1 MARFPLRCG
10 PYGPGLS
17 PPRGQPGALSSL
29 RIQGP
34 EQAHAGIVLAI
45 LAELI
50 LVTAQALLRA
60 GVRDGNIIAGYHTS
74 FDATRP
80 LIARLAVTA
89 QTARLV
95 TGKVHLAAFDFD
107 YLCWRGVR
115 FGQQAL
121 AGMAQG
127 GSPEIARDASV
138 TLASV
143 RGGGA
148 PTPME
153 ICANIIVH
161 TQGRGRPRRCW
172 PRIGL
177 KRARM
182 FRPA

>member
-1 MARFPLRCG
+1 M
-10 PYGPGLS
+10 
-17 PPRGQPGALSSL
+17 
-29 RIQGP
+29 
-34 EQAHAGIVLAI
+34 LAI

-95 TGKVHLAAFDFD
+95 TGKVNLAAFDFD

-115 FGQQAL
+115 FAQQAL

>member
-1 MARFPLRCG
+1 M
-10 PYGPGLS
+10 
-17 PPRGQPGALSSL
+17 
-29 RIQGP
+29 
-34 EQAHAGIVLAI
+34 
-45 LAELI
+45 
-50 LVTAQALLRA
+50 TAQALLRA

-89 QTARLV
+89 QT
-95 TGKVHLAAFDFD
+95 
-107 YLCWRGVR
+107 
-115 FGQQAL
+115 
-121 AGMAQG
+121 
-127 GSPEIARDASV
+127 ARDASV

-182 FRPA
+182 FCPA